1 MGRFGVVFFLASLPL
16 NISND
21 LQAGT
26 PSFYFLALDQGLTI
40 DAKDKA
46 NLARF
51 INHSCNP
58 NCITQVW
65 NVAGEP
71 RAGIFAVRDIP
82 AGEELTFDYQVCLFI
97 VVLFYFCLTFFLA
110 ARLAWQQYEETVPLR
125 GGQLLGVHR
134 RQAADTRET
143 GRACGSRR
151 SCVGCGCGCPPPQGV
166 AG

>member
-1 MGRFGVVFFLASLPL
+1 VIPP
-16 NISND
+16 
-21 LQAGT
+21 QAGT

-51 INHSCNP
+51 INHSCDP

-82 AGEELTFDYQVCLFI
+82 AGEELSFDYHV
-97 VVLFYFCLTFFLA
+97 
-110 ARLAWQQYEETVPLR
+110 
-125 GGQLLGVHR
+125 R
-134 RQAADTRET
+134 RRDL
-143 GRACGSRR
+143 
-151 SCVGCGCGCPPPQGV
+151 CVGSLLAKAHSCFFFSSLSLSFFF
-166 AG
+166 